1 MPNLAI
7 VFDFDGVILDTETPL
22 YSSWQEMYSR
32 YGVHLDL
39 ELFATYIGG
48 AEYFD
53 FHTHLQEQTG
63 LSLDRESLM
72 EERRAL
78 YQQHVAGNTVLPG
91 VKDYLREARC
101 LGYGIGLASNSDI
114 GWVGS
119 NLRELGLFDEFD
131 VLKTRDDVVNVKPD
145 PEIYLAALHDLKTEP
160 HHAIAIEDSASG
172 VAAAKAAGLFTVAV
186 PNPIT
191 KYHNLAK
198 ADLTLDSLA
207 STPFRELAKLAST
220 RPLREVQD
228 SDLPPVI
235 PANAGIHRQATT
247 VRGSDKTTAD

>member
-22 YSSWQEMYSR
+22 YSSWQEMYAR
-32 YGVHLDL
+32 HGVHLDL

-53 FHTHLQEQTG
+53 FHKHLQEQTG
-63 LSLDRESLM
+63 LTFDRQSLM
-72 EERRAL
+72 DERRAL
-78 YQQHVAGNTVLPG
+78 YREHVSGNTVLPG
-91 VKDYLREARC
+91 VKAYLHEARC

-119 NLRELGLFDEFD
+119 NLRDLELFDDFD

-145 PEIYLAALHDLKTEP
+145 PEIYHAALHDLKTRP
-160 HHAIAIEDSASG
+160 DHAIAIEDSASG
-172 VAAAKAAGLFTVAV
+172 VAAAKSAGLFTVAV

-191 KYHNLAK
+191 THHNLAK
-198 ADLTLDSLA
+198 ADLTLESLA
-207 STPFRELAKLAST
+207 STSFRELAKLASART
-220 RPLREVQD
+220 
-228 SDLPPVI
+228 
-235 PANAGIHRQATT
+235 
-247 VRGSDKTTAD
+247 

>member
-7 VFDFDGVILDTETPL
+7 VFDFDGVVLDTETPL

-53 FHTHLQEQTG
+53 FHADLEKETG
-63 LSLDRESLM
+63 LTFDRQSLM
-72 EERRAL
+72 EERRAM
-78 YQQHVAGNTVLPG
+78 YREHVAGNTVLPG
-91 VKDYLREARC
+91 VKDYLSEAR
-101 LGYGIGLASNSDI
+101 GRGFRIGLASNSDI

-119 NLRELGLFDEFD
+119 NLRELGLFDNFD

-145 PEIYLAALHDLKTEP
+145 PEIYLAALHDLKTDP
-160 HHAIAIEDSASG
+160 QRAIAIEDSASG
-172 VAAAKAAGLFTVAV
+172 VASAKAAGIFTVAV

-191 KYHNLAK
+191 RYHNLDA
-198 ADLTLDSLA
+198 ADVILDSLA
-207 STPFRELAKLAST
+207 STPFSELTAMASACHE
-220 RPLREVQD
+220 R
-228 SDLPPVI
+228 S
-235 PANAGIHRQATT
+235 A
-247 VRGSDKTTAD
+247 

>member
-7 VFDFDGVILDTETPL
+7 VFDFDGVVLDTETPL

-53 FHTHLQEQTG
+53 FHADLEKQTG
-63 LSLDRESLM
+63 LTFDRQSLM
-72 EERRAL
+72 DERRAM
-78 YQQHVAGNTVLPG
+78 YREHVAGNTVLPG
-91 VKDYLREARC
+91 VKDYLSEAR
-101 LGYGIGLASNSDI
+101 GRGFRIGLASNSDI

-119 NLRELGLFDEFD
+119 NLRELGLFDNFD

-145 PEIYLAALHDLKTEP
+145 PEIYLAALHDLKTDP
-160 HHAIAIEDSASG
+160 QRAIAIEDSASG
-172 VAAAKAAGLFTVAV
+172 VASAKAAGIFTVAV

-191 KYHNLAK
+191 KYHNLDA
-198 ADLTLDSLA
+198 ADVILDSLA
-207 STPFRELAKLAST
+207 STPF
-220 RPLREVQD
+220 
-228 SDLPPVI
+228 SDLAAMASVCHERS
-235 PANAGIHRQATT
+235 A
-247 VRGSDKTTAD
+247 